1 MKTIRNTFI
10 VLFTSMALWN
20 CAPLYDHYT
29 YTETIETK
37 LSTVTLMEKG
47 TTPYSENLDEITD
60 LKNQYKKMVIYENGK
75 NANRITTEMW
85 ELMIDDKH
93 LVGSYIKLWE
103 DKETLNSLFIDEAI
117 PQIEEAFDLMLSYES
132 KKDKKSENALVN
144 FINNL

>member
-1 MKTIRNTFI
+1 MKKLGNTII
-10 VLFTSMALWN
+10 ILFTSLALWH

-47 TTPYSENLDEITD
+47 TTPYDQNLDEITD
-60 LKNQYKKMVIYENGK
+60 LKNQYKKMIIYENGK
-75 NANRITTEMW
+75 KANRITTEMW
-85 ELMIDDKH
+85 ELMMDDKH
-93 LVGSYIKLWE
+93 LVGSYLNLWE
-103 DKETLNSLFIDEAI
+103 DKGTLNVVFIDEAI
-117 PQIEEAFDLMLSYES
+117 PQIEEAFDLMLSYET